1 MRKSSIVG
9 MAVLALGALTMGTGC
24 AGVTVNP
31 GHRALL
37 FDPSNNGIRPEVI
50 QPGWVNTDCSMF
62 THPFT
67 PSEKC
72 PRVDDFDVTY
82 QTSDEQFH
90 VISKEG
96 LPMDVQIAVTYRP
109 IVAELYLLDT
119 EIGKHYFDKV
129 IGPEFRNA
137 AIGVFSKESYQDLQ
151 RQNGDIESKIQ
162 KRLQDRLKGKH
173 LEVSS
178 VFIQHVSY
186 DNSILEQQEKEVVSR
201 QELETNK
208 QLRSNK
214 YEEEKQRLQ
223 LQTET
228 KELEI
233 EAQKK
238 LLADETA
245 RKKLELAAETDQ
257 KNAEADQKK
266 VLMKTDLEIAK
277 LDAEKTAESEKVR
290 IDSEL
295 RNKAA
300 ERKLEAEQAQIDKM
314 KAEADAATQ
323 IAAAKGES
331 TSRLALAKATEAENT
346 ASAANITPM
355 QVEMHA
361 YDALGKLG
369 GSGTTIMMGDY
380 SKLPNW
386 LFPRVPGFQTAFNPL
401 YLMPPTVAG
410 GPGVAAPQAGTTL
423 SRTNDSPY

>member
-1 MRKSSIVG
+1 MRHFSIVG
-9 MAVLALGALTMGTGC
+9 ITFVALGALTMGTGC
-24 AGVTVNP
+24 AGYTINP

-37 FDPSNNGIRPEVI
+37 FDPGNNGVQPEVLK
-50 QPGWVNTDCSMF
+50 PGWVNTDCSVF

-67 PSEKC
+67 PNDKC

-82 QTSDEQFH
+82 QTSNEQFH

-119 EIGKHYFDKV
+119 ELGKHYFDKV

-151 RQNGDIESKIQ
+151 RQNGDIEAKIQ

-173 LEVSS
+173 LEVSA

-186 DNSILEQQEKEVVSR
+186 DPAILDQQQKEVVSR
-201 QELETNK
+201 QELETDK
-208 QLRSNK
+208 QLRANK

-233 EAQKK
+233 DAQKK
-238 LLADETA
+238 LLSAETEK
-245 RKKLELAAETDQ
+245 KKLEL
-257 KNAEADQKK
+257 NAEAEQKK
-266 VLMKTDLEIAK
+266 LQMTTDLEVAK
-277 LDAEKTAESEKVR
+277 IDAQKNAESEKVR
-290 IDSEL
+290 IESQL
-295 RNKAA
+295 RNKKA
-300 ERKLEAEQAQIDKM
+300 EKQLEVEQAQIDRM

-331 TSRLALAKATEAENT
+331 TSRLALAKASAAENS

-401 YLMPPTVAG
+401 YLVPPTVG
-410 GPGVAAPQAGTTL
+410 GGVAAPQAGTTL
-423 SRTNDSPY
+423 SRTNDNPYP